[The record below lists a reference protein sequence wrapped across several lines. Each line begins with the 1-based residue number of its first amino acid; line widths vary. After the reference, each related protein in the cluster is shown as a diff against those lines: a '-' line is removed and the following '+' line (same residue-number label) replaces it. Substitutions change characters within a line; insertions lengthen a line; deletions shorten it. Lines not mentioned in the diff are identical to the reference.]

1 MQLKANYFSNKGID
15 YSNPP
20 IDIISSYSFVKSR
33 VAELFVAARI
43 AKMVSQTIYIAKV
56 KEKLRESTTLLSFF
70 RYPAFF
76 VRTDTV
82 CEALPQTL

>member
-56 KEKLRESTTLLSFF
+56 KEKTERIYYFIEFLSLSGIF
-70 RYPAFF
+70 
-76 VRTDTV
+76 
-82 CEALPQTL
+82 CSHGHSL